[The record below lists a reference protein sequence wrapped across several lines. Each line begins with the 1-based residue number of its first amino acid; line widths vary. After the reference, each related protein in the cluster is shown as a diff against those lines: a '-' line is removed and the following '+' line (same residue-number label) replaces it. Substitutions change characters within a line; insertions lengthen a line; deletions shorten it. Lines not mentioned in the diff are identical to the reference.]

1 MKKRFKSGI
10 LFMVASLF
18 LLTMVPA
25 MAAAPQPQDL
35 PKPDGV
41 MLDDVIEN
49 QFTVVMVGVVPD
61 PKFARS
67 DEMTDGQSGV
77 IIHTIRE
84 VVLKDKEDN
93 KQTIT
98 LGPEVKNFDQIKE
111 GDKVT
116 IRVER
121 RVAVFIGKEGLIPG
135 SGETKT
141 MFSAPKGSKPGV
153 IEVKQAFIT
162 LEVLKID
169 AAKKAVTVR
178 LPDNTIKTVNT
189 PKFDLS
195 ALKVGQNVVVMQES
209 EQSITVTAP

>member
-10 LFMVASLF
+10 LLMIAAMF

-25 MAAAPQPQDL
+25 MAAPQPQDL

-41 MLDDVIEN
+41 MLEDVIEN

-61 PKFARS
+61 PKYARS

-77 IIHTIRE
+77 VIHTIRE
-84 VVLKDKEDN
+84 VVLKDKEGN

-98 LGPEVKNFDQIKE
+98 IGPEAKNFDQIKE

-135 SGETKT
+135 SGETRT
-141 MFSAPKGSKPGV
+141 MFSAPKGSKPGA

-169 AAKKAVTVR
+169 MAKKAVTVR

-209 EQSITVTAP
+209 EQSLAVTAP